1 MPDPVDVGAQSD
13 LFGAT
18 APAVARP
25 PITEQNGGSRS
36 RWDRGASPTSID
48 RIVCNGILSG
58 GRWPPD
64 RACPS

>member
-25 PITEQNGGSRS
+25 PITDHRSPITDHRAEQ
-36 RWDRGASPTSID
+36 
-48 RIVCNGILSG
+48 
-58 GRWPPD
+58 
-64 RACPS
+64 

>member
-25 PITEQNGGSRS
+25 PITEQNESLFVSRIS
-36 RWDRGASPTSID
+36 IGLFRG
-48 RIVCNGILSG
+48 V
-58 GRWPPD
+58 
-64 RACPS
+64 